1 MKYVIR
7 SQSIYVVSFLLF
19 AVATST
25 STMTS
30 PIHWNNHHHTK
41 NNHQYPNDNQQNHHD
56 SCEPQKFSETRQDD
70 LTTSTNMNINTI
82 LNDLQTKYQHQPLFL
97 QAIQEMVLSIR
108 DLLDQNP
115 MYRQAF
121 AVMTE
126 PERTISF
133 RVTWMDDHGQLQINR
148 GWRIEFNR

>member
-7 SQSIYVVSFLLF
+7 SQSIYVVSFLMF

-25 STMTS
+25 S
-30 PIHWNNHHHTK
+30 IHRNNHHHTK

-56 SCEPQKFSETRQDD
+56 SCEPQIFSETRQDD

-97 QAIQEMVLSIR
+97 QAIQEMVLPIR